1 MTDSSALH
9 RQSPWWMPGL
19 LLHLIE
25 ITWNLSRHPQSWPV
39 PVKCLGF
46 FFLPT
51 FLLLELLNAPFC
63 TSTLALYLYVIPVPL
78 YYILSMPPL
87 TASLFKAFKH
97 FPQAS
102 SHLPSL
108 VGAESIRILFSSVF
122 GALALLY
129 EIIPKLRGFFTR
141 IRHWTEHPIKYSL
154 PLLDIQRDP
163 CET

>member
-87 TASLFKAFKH
+87 TASFFRLLNTSHK
-97 FPQAS
+97 QAHIS
-102 SHLPSL
+102 Q
-108 VGAESIRILFSSVF
+108 
-122 GALALLY
+122 ALLVQNLSEFFFLLCLVHLRY
-129 EIIPKLRGFFTR
+129 YMKSYLNYGAFSQGLGIEQNIP
-141 IRHWTEHPIKYSL
+141 
-154 PLLDIQRDP
+154 
-163 CET
+163 